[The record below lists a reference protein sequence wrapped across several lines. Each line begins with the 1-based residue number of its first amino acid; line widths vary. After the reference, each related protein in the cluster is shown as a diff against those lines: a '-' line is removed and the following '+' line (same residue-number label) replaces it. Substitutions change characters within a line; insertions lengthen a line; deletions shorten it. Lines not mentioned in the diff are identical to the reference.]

1 MKCLKK
7 LFIVLSINFLLFL
20 SGIIINK
27 DPGNMPRYCA
37 LADKE
42 QFYTSDEEFLPLGI
56 NSVEDG
62 GEEGEEFFEDENLI
76 KNAKIGGIKLL
87 KEKKQLVFTI
97 TADNAGD
104 IDNKE
109 LKYDIFHV
117 NFPPRIILYLYGV
130 TSEEK
135 VYRFFKNLE
144 ILGLVLNPFV
154 RGYAT
159 EYVVFFNNWTL
170 ANVMYN
176 MDEKQLILEYDSADP
191 DYTRGYGVRIADTKI
206 DPLPQVVEIEFELKR
221 SGLECYLLIASDYE
235 TVVLESPFYETKDEA
250 AEYMESLQN
259 FGYKGKLAIRDYMD
273 FPKPHRFDV
282 SSEIVITG
290 DNGLNLKNI
299 VYSELKP
306 QKIYGLTF
314 SDIFLITK
322 DIFSPM
328 IKSDEDLI
336 AEYYYKLSEI
346 YRDFETDDSSIRRM
360 AYTVT
365 IKILEVIYFT
375 YPESQRADDSLWE
388 MAQIA
393 EEYGIIDM
401 LSKED
406 CYEKI
411 VDEYPESIFAEEVKI
426 RLKARTE

>member
-1 MKCLKK
+1 MKYFKK
-7 LFIVLSINFLLFL
+7 LFIILSINFLVFL
-20 SGIIINK
+20 SGVVINK
-27 DPGNMPRYCA
+27 GTDNMPRHCA

-42 QFYTSDEEFLPLGI
+42 QYYTSDEEFLPLGI
-56 NSVEDG
+56 NSDEDG

-87 KEKKQLVFTI
+87 KEKRQLVFTI
-97 TADNAGD
+97 TADNGKD

-109 LKYDIFHV
+109 LKYDIYHV
-117 NFPPRIILYLYGV
+117 NFPPRIILHFYGV
-130 TSEEK
+130 TSEER
-135 VYRFFKNLE
+135 VYHFFKNLE

-159 EYVVFFNNWTL
+159 EYVVFFKNWTR
-170 ANVMYN
+170 ANEIYN
-176 MDEKQLILEYDSADP
+176 VDDKQLILEYEFVTP
-191 DYTRGYGVRIADTKI
+191 DYERGYGVRIADTKI

-235 TVVLESPFYETKDEA
+235 TIVLESPFYETKDEA

-259 FGYKGKLAIRDYMD
+259 FGYKGKLAIRNYMD

-282 SSEIVITG
+282 VSEIVITG
-290 DNGLNLKNI
+290 NDSINLRNI
-299 VYSELKP
+299 VYAELKP
-306 QKIYGLTF
+306 RKIYGLSY

-322 DIFSPM
+322 DIFSPQ
-328 IKSDEDLI
+328 IRSDEDLI

-360 AYTVT
+360 AYTVSV
-365 IKILEVIYFT
+365 KIFEVIYFT

-388 MAQIA
+388 IAQIS
-393 EEYGIIDM
+393 EEYGIVDIF
-401 LSKED
+401 SKEE
-406 CYEKI
+406 CYKKI
-411 VDEYPESIFAEEVKI
+411 LDEYPESIFAEEVKI
-426 RLKARTE
+426 RVTVP